1 MVIFI
6 SPFFA
11 KDTLNLLNLCRVLS
25 TFIEG
30 NGIYVFRIT

>member
-6 SPFFA
+6 SSFFA
-11 KDTLNLLNLCRVLS
+11 KDTLNLIYLCRVLS

-30 NGIYVFRIT
+30 IGIYVFRIT